1 MDGKKVSLLKLFTVH
16 LTQPTVE
23 LVRLSA
29 DCSET
34 QTNQRIGAH
43 RKRRPSSAAATDRR
57 SMDSS
62 MVEENGSSAIGDP
75 LGGSGGGGGG
85 AGPNATGPSA
95 GEPTS
100 GGGAGRGPAAGAA
113 QLNENSGTSNNS
125 NSNSSTAV
133 AATVGGG
140 GGSGG
145 AGSVSALGPHPDAVL
160 VSAAGAGG
168 PNIVQLI
175 PASQTTGQ
183 AHSVIQQNQQ
193 SVIQTA
199 AGNVPITRG
208 VLLVCN
214 KPNSVI
220 HTTTGNLQ
228 AIHIKPEPHIVT
240 GSGSIMTDTNS
251 DDTLSDE
258 EASPKKRRDLLTRR
272 PSYRKILSDLGGAEI
287 ANTPSD
293 GSGLH
298 TISTPGGGV
307 VQYSQPQEGLY
318 VPHIFPNTVMGGNV
332 QLEDQSRK
340 REMRLQK
347 NREAAREC
355 RRKKKEYIKCLE
367 NRVAVLENQNK
378 ALIEELKS
386 LKELYCQQKS
396 D

>member
-1 MDGKKVSLLKLFTVH
+1 
-16 LTQPTVE
+16 
-23 LVRLSA
+23 
-29 DCSET
+29 
-34 QTNQRIGAH
+34 
-43 RKRRPSSAAATDRR
+43 
-57 SMDSS
+57 MDSS

-75 LGGSGGGGGG
+75 LGGAGGGGGG
-85 AGPNATGPSA
+85 TGPSA
-95 GEPTS
+95 GGEAT
-100 GGGAGRGPAAGAA
+100 GGSAGRGPATGAT
-113 QLNENSGTSNNS
+113 QLNENSGTSS
-125 NSNSSTAV
+125 NGNGSGGAAV
-133 AATVGGG
+133 AAPTAGAAAGGGGGGG

-145 AGSVSALGPHPDAVL
+145 TGSAVTALGALTGAAGTAHSEAVL
-160 VSAAGAGG
+160 VSAATAGAG

-175 PASQTTGQ
+175 PASQTAGQ
-183 AHSVIQQNQQ
+183 AQSVIQQNQQ

-228 AIHIKPEPHIVT
+228 TIHIKPEPHIGT
-240 GSGSIMTDTNS
+240 GSSGIMTDTNS

-287 ANTPSD
+287 ANNPSD
-293 GSGLH
+293 GPGLH
-298 TISTPGGGV
+298 TITTPGGGV
-307 VQYSQPQEGLY
+307 VQYSQPQEGIY